1 MSLRGLPTEVRNNIG
16 LYLGRPQM
24 SKSVLRIDPE
34 YLIGEIGKYIP
45 GFTLEGM
52 LDYLVKRERAEKEA
66 EPAKELFDRSRLGFI
81 DYLSIERAGP
91 YRYSFDISS
100 WMELDIKTFLPSA
113 HSIDYLSYY
122 EDGKYR
128 YEGSFVSRN
137 RFLVEQLNTLSQ
149 LSIPPLAP
157 LIEDN
162 YVFYID
168 ENSVRLPRPR
178 DGAAA
183 RGSLQ

>member
-1 MSLRGLPTEVRNNIG
+1 
-16 LYLGRPQM
+16 M

-81 DYLSIERAGP
+81 DQLSIDREGP

-100 WMELDIKTFLPSA
+100 WMELDIGTFLPSTQ
-113 HSIDYLSYY
+113 SVDYLSYY

-128 YEGSFVSRN
+128 YIGSFINRN
-137 RFLVEQLNTLSQ
+137 RFLVEQLNTLAQ
-149 LSIPPLAP
+149 LSVPPLAP

-162 YVFYID
+162 DNFYIN
-168 ENSVRLPRPR
+168 ENSVRLPLPK
-178 DGAAA
+178 DGLA
-183 RGSLQ
+183 